1 MNKIAPVKKYKATLN
16 LIVSILI
23 SLITCFLI
31 FAIPQASSNAI
42 EINLFFFVDLSFA
55 FLIFLIL
62 FRIAIKVFKKQYKF
76 NKNAPSH
83 YIEYSEKELKI
94 KNKIVKIEEIKS
106 ITYTKICKWELF
118 GEAKEENYGY
128 APLPFFK
135 FEKGITEKARKKGTE
150 MFRKSIQ
157 KSNLGNI
164 KIELKDKTLQLKRV
178 QNIEESVRQLNAIL
192 SKKEESL

>member
-1 MNKIAPVKKYKATLN
+1 MEVQKNLLAVPTL
-16 LIVSILI
+16 
-23 SLITCFLI
+23 
-31 FAIPQASSNAI
+31 FAQASSNTI

-62 FRIAIKVFKKQYKF
+62 FGISIKVFKKQYKF

-106 ITYTKICKWELF
+106 ITFTKICKWELF

-135 FEKGITEKARKKGTE
+135 FEKRITEKARKKGVK

-164 KIELKDKTLQLKRV
+164 KIELQDKALQLKRV